1 MKKIESLIEKTA
13 INIKNKCK
21 NVKKSNESKINIKH
35 KVHY

>member
-1 MKKIESLIEKTA
+1 MKKIESLIKKTA
-13 INIKNKCK
+13 INI